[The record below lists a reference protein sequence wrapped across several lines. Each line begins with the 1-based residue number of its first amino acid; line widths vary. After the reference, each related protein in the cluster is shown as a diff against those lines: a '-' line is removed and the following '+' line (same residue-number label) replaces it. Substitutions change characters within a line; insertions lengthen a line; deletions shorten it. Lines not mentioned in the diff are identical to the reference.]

1 MATDNIE
8 WLSAREKFVVIM
20 KNNRQGLFVAT
31 LPYKIGIITAVSA
44 GIVSIPLLFHHDT
57 VLIFNEN
64 FVTTGSDVFNHGVTI
79 LTIGFFQS

>member
-8 WLSAREKFVVIM
+8 WLPAREKFVVII

-44 GIVSIPLLFHHDT
+44 GVASIPLLFHLDT
-57 VLIFNEN
+57 VLLFNEN
-64 FVTTGSDVFNHGVTI
+64 FVTTGSDVFNYSETV
-79 LTIGFFQS
+79 LNNVFF